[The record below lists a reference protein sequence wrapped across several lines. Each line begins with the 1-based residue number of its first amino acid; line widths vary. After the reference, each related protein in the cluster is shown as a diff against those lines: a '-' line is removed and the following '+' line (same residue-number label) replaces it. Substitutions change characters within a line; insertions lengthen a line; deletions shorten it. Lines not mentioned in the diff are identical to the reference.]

1 MSLFDPIV
9 ASEESTGSRAL
20 PGAALVKQL
29 ATSMAT
35 EIMGKIPQGDD
46 EFLSEVKASQSSTAA
61 MDDLVIKYCGEGLK
75 NDEIAQLDTEDAK
88 KILKSNQSSRSRR
101 KNMAM
106 TQANYVELL
115 ISAIAENI
123 VRESCN
129 MHKSANPFG
138 ENARRAMEITPE
150 TVAELANDPEALG
163 KAIRNIQS
171 KKSTYKAKHA
181 DEDYENSD
189 DWQKLLADEALLKEA
204 RAAVAP
210 TGTGRRGLSMKKALQ
225 YIFDG
230 IEDVSTLGKDE
241 SHSILQMCLELS
253 KGKYPEAFINMVAQ
267 DNAQEALDAQ
277 TGAVADAEAAADADV
292 YAEANA

>member
-9 ASEESTGSRAL
+9 ADEESTGSRAL

-61 MDDLVIKYCGEGLK
+61 MDDLVLKYCGENLR
-75 NDEIAQLDTEDAK
+75 NDEIAQLDAEDAK

-138 ENARRAMEITPE
+138 EGARRAMEITPE

-171 KKSTYKAKHA
+171 KKSTFKAKHA
-181 DEDYENSD
+181 DEDYESSD
-189 DWQKLLADEALLKEA
+189 EWQKLLTDEALLKEA

-210 TGTGRRGLSMKKALQ
+210 TGTNRRGLSMKKALQ
-225 YIFDG
+225 YVFDG

-241 SHSILQMCLELS
+241 SHSILQMCLDLS

-267 DNAQEALDAQ
+267 NNAQEALDAQ
-277 TGAVADAEAAADADV
+277 TGAVADEEAAADADI

>member
-9 ASEESTGSRAL
+9 ADEESTGSRAL

-61 MDDLVIKYCGEGLK
+61 MDDLVLKYCGENLK
-75 NDEIAQLDTEDAK
+75 NDEIAQLDAEDAK

-138 ENARRAMEITPE
+138 EGARRAMEITPE

-171 KKSTYKAKHA
+171 KKSTFKAKHA

-189 DWQKLLADEALLKEA
+189 EWQKLLADEALLKEA

-210 TGTGRRGLSMKKALQ
+210 TGTNRRGLSMKKALQ
-225 YIFDG
+225 YVFDG

-241 SHSILQMCLELS
+241 SHSILQMCLDLS

-267 DNAQEALDAQ
+267 NNAQEALDAQ
-277 TGAVADAEAAADADV
+277 TGAVADEEAAADADV

>member
-20 PGAALVKQL
+20 PGAALVQQL
-29 ATSMAT
+29 DTSMAT

-150 TVAELANDPEALG
+150 TVA
-163 KAIRNIQS
+163 
-171 KKSTYKAKHA
+171 
-181 DEDYENSD
+181 
-189 DWQKLLADEALLKEA
+189 
-204 RAAVAP
+204 
-210 TGTGRRGLSMKKALQ
+210 
-225 YIFDG
+225 
-230 IEDVSTLGKDE
+230 
-241 SHSILQMCLELS
+241 
-253 KGKYPEAFINMVAQ
+253 
-267 DNAQEALDAQ
+267 
-277 TGAVADAEAAADADV
+277 
-292 YAEANA
+292 